1 MGRQVKERLGEIQ
14 GTSGGTVR
22 ICHFSSMSALGSLSW
37 LLMGWE
43 QTVKGRLSTNAVME
57 VRVRRAGAL
66 SQLRCL
72 RPASCSRHTQYIYSF
87 IIYLTY
93 WNECSLRIET
103 AFFFFLI
110 SWRLITIL

>member
-1 MGRQVKERLGEIQ
+1 MREP
-14 GTSGGTVR
+14 TSSAGVVQR
-22 ICHFSSMSALGSLSW
+22 FSSMSALGSLSW

-43 QTVKGRLSTNAVME
+43 QTVKGRLSTNTVME